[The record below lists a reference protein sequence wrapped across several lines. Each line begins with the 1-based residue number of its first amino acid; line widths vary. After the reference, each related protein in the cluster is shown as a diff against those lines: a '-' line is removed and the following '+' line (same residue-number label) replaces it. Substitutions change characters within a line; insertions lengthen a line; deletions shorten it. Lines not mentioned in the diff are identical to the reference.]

1 MHAAGGNE
9 GMKKEIAEAKICW
22 SHQNVCQV
30 THTDRGWLIKEEL
43 PVQKKDEKN
52 LTKISGVIS
61 KGGIIEHCTAFLHAP
76 ACWLLLQKK
85 SFACLRACGEMKT
98 KISAIICM
106 DRSMGKLAPSRP
118 KMRTVQS
125 HRVLFSLPRPTPFYT
140 LIYLYVCMFACL
152 SSGNL

>member
-76 ACWLLLQKK
+76 ACWLLLQQNPLPAFVLVEKWK
-85 SFACLRACGEMKT
+85 QKYLQS
-98 KISAIICM
+98 SAFTDQWASWRLPAPRWGPCSQCVIFLATSHTFLHTYLSLCM
-106 DRSMGKLAPSRP
+106 
-118 KMRTVQS
+118 
-125 HRVLFSLPRPTPFYT
+125 
-140 LIYLYVCMFACL
+140 YVCL